1 MNGLE
6 LKRALLDNPSMIK
19 DVLEDLGCEQI
30 KITSR
35 YITSARPNGNN
46 ATSVYIK
53 LNELLT
59 SNCFTRQSEYESKYE
74 MRDFIELVCF
84 FRDDCSIIES
94 IKYICNVCGIDKDIK
109 FEKKPVISSLSFL
122 NKFKKATS
130 NQSMDDDVPI
140 DESILDDFLHF
151 PSYDFYMDHILVSVQ
166 EEFGVCYDLQD
177 NRVCFPVRNRNGE
190 LITIKGRTLNE
201 NYKSLGIPKYMYYKN
216 FTGGNLLYGEYENQE
231 WLLSS
236 EDIIVVEAEKS
247 VQQAASYGIRNV
259 VATCKKSITRQQM
272 LRLLS
277 YGKRVWIAYDKDVSE
292 DELKLECAKF
302 KGLIPTGYILD
313 EINLLSDKESPTDK
327 GADIFIWLLNDFKI
341 EYKG

>member
-6 LKRALLDNPSMIK
+6 LKRVLLNNPRMIK
-19 DVLEDLGCEQI
+19 DVLEDLGCKQI
-30 KITSR
+30 KITNR
-35 YITSARPNGNN
+35 YITSTRPSGNN
-46 ATSVYIK
+46 ASSVYIK

-84 FRDDCSIIES
+84 FNDDCSILES

-109 FEKKPVISSLSFL
+109 FEKKPVVSSLSFL

-130 NQSMDDDVPI
+130 NQVIEEDSPI
-140 DESILDDFLHF
+140 EESVLDDFIHY
-151 PSYDFYMDHILVSVQ
+151 PSYDFYMDHISISVQ
-166 EEFGVCYDLQD
+166 EEFGVCYDIQD
-177 NRVCFPVRNRNGE
+177 NRVCFPVRNKKGE
-190 LITIKGRTLNE
+190 LITIKGRTLNKD
-201 NYKSLGIPKYMYYKN
+201 YKRLGIPKYMYYEN
-216 FTGGNLLYGEYENQE
+216 FRGGNLLYGEYENQE
-231 WLLSS
+231 CL
-236 EDIIVVEAEKS
+236 ERADEIIVVESEKA

-259 VATCKKSITRQQM
+259 VATCKKSITRQQV

-277 YGKRVWIAYDKDVSE
+277 YGKWVWIAYDKDVLE
-292 DELKLECAKF
+292 DELKIECAKF

-313 EINLLSDKESPTDK
+313 EINLLSEKESPTDK
-327 GADIFIWLLNDFKI
+327 GADIFNWLLSDFKI